1 MVAKAS
7 SSKFR
12 GKAKGQSLKAESAPA
27 LAAQI
32 AAPAQEAPVIA
43 VAAPVPQPEIEA
55 APQAEPTVDIQPT
68 PVTPKEPTMTTIPS
82 FDLSVFQTAFSD
94 LQEKAKASYEKSTA
108 AFGDYSSFAK
118 GNAEAVVE
126 AGKIFAAGLQ
136 ELSNGFV
143 AESRTAFETL
153 TTEVKELAAA
163 KSPTDF
169 FKLHSDLARKHF
181 DQAVATGSKST
192 EAVIKLA
199 TEAVAPLTERVTAA
213 VEKLHKAN

>member
-1 MVAKAS
+1 
-7 SSKFR
+7 
-12 GKAKGQSLKAESAPA
+12 
-27 LAAQI
+27 
-32 AAPAQEAPVIA
+32 
-43 VAAPVPQPEIEA
+43 
-55 APQAEPTVDIQPT
+55 
-68 PVTPKEPTMTTIPS
+68 MTTIPS

>member
-7 SSKFR
+7 SSKPR
-12 GKAKGQSLKAESAPA
+12 KAKSPVVKAEAAPA
-27 LAAQI
+27 EIEQTAPVI
-32 AAPAQEAPVIA
+32 AAPAPPAELPAEL
-43 VAAPVPQPEIEA
+43 AAELPDPQP
-55 APQAEPTVDIQPT
+55 APAT
-68 PVTPKEPTMTTIPS
+68 PPITPKEPIMTTIPS
-82 FDLSVFQTAFSD
+82 FDLSVFQTAFAD

-136 ELSNGFV
+136 ELSNSFV
-143 AESRTAFETL
+143 TESRTAFESL

-163 KSPTDF
+163 KTPTDF
-169 FKLHSDLARKHF
+169 FKLQSELARKHF

-192 EAVIKLA
+192 EAVLKLA

-213 VEKLHKAN
+213 VDKLKAN